1 MYGIAIYKY
10 NDSYKNS
17 ILDDLAISL
26 SQPEEIFLNVK
37 NKDDFDLFYKNILL
51 TKKYDY
57 NDEELEK
64 FKDFINYLIDNND
77 TLENFLIN
85 SNLFIHLTN
94 KNYTKNSKV
103 MLYIK
108 KDDNNTNIRKIDFYS
123 IFGHFE
129 HPMIRDNK
137 DETDLPLILIYI
149 YPKNMEL
156 NINEDEFKQES
167 KSEINRH
174 IDYAIN

>member
-94 KNYTKNSKV
+94 KNYTK
-103 MLYIK
+103 
-108 KDDNNTNIRKIDFYS
+108 
-123 IFGHFE
+123 
-129 HPMIRDNK
+129 
-137 DETDLPLILIYI
+137 
-149 YPKNMEL
+149 
-156 NINEDEFKQES
+156 KQ
-167 KSEINRH
+167 
-174 IDYAIN
+174 